1 MTPEQERR
9 YIQQAQTDPQAFV
22 YLYDHYFP
30 RIHAYVCYRVHGSQD
45 AEDVIADT
53 FLRAIR
59 ELKRFRWRNEGSFAA
74 WLFRIAH
81 NLVVDHYR
89 QYERIAASSRPDE
102 NPVDL
107 ASRAPLPEEILAQ
120 QETFRQMRELI
131 ATLSPRRQEVITLKF
146 FGGLRNHE
154 IAAILELDERTV
166 AAHLSRGLQDLQGRY
181 TAYVRPEAMAET
193 AA

>member
-22 YLYDHYFP
+22 HLYDHYFP
-30 RIHAYVCYRVHGSQD
+30 RIHAYVCYRVHGPQD

-53 FLRAIR
+53 FFRAIR
-59 ELKRFRWRNEGSFAA
+59 ELKRFRWHNEGSFAA

-89 QYERIAASSRPDE
+89 QYERTAVSSRPDE
-102 NPVDL
+102 NLVDL
-107 ASRAPLPEEILAQ
+107 ASRAPLPEEVLAQ

-131 ATLSPRRQEVITLKF
+131 ATLSPRRQEIITLKF
-146 FGGLRNHE
+146 FGGLRNRE

-166 AAHLSRGLQDLQGRY
+166 AAHLSRGLQDLQCRY
-181 TAYVRPEAMAET
+181 AAHMRPEAMVEIAV
-193 AA
+193 